1 MTECNLINQPK
12 MHFSTNYKYA
22 KGWKTVKIEN
32 WVSVGF
38 FCAAAQFI
46 QPEKSEH
53 LVPYVLH

>member
-1 MTECNLINQPK
+1 